1 MLDKHVCTSLLT
13 LVRLHARYN
22 VLCEA
27 RKGPLA
33 LLCSA
38 GWACVCSAAALPVNP
53 SLPANSAQP
62 GLIHGVNLAGV
73 YPKGSGGPCGL
84 GCQPLVS

>member
-1 MLDKHVCTSLLT
+1 MD
-13 LVRLHARYN
+13 
-22 VLCEA
+22 VLCKA

-53 SLPANSAQP
+53 SLPADGAQP
-62 GLIHGVNLAGV
+62 GLIPGVNLAGV

-84 GCQPLVS
+84 GCQPLVKLAAGLRR